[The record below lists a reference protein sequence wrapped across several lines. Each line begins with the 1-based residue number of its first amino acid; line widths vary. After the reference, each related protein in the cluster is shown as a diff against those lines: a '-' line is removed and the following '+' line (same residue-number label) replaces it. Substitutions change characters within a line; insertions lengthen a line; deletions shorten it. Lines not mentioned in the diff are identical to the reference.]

1 MGSTLSWGQGRLT
14 SEQAP
19 SHVYEVIKMGDIGLK
34 DIIGLAMKGYKPA
47 DIKELIS
54 IAETAQTVND
64 QGSEGDTGE
73 NEDQAQSESSGV
85 STDGEPEKTPAEDQD
100 TSKLQAEIIS
110 LQEKIKTLQA
120 ENIKKDI
127 QGEVKTDQEKFEELV
142 KNFY

>member
-1 MGSTLSWGQGRLT
+1 MGSTLSRSQGRLT

-19 SHVYEVIKMGDIGLK
+19 AIYEVIIMSEIGLK

-47 DIKELIS
+47 DIKELLS
-54 IAETAQTVND
+54 IAETTQTVND
-64 QGSEGDTGE
+64 QGSEDNTEGI
-73 NEDQAQSESSGV
+73 EDQAQSESSGV
-85 STDGEPEKTPAEDQD
+85 SSDVEDEKTPAEDQD
-100 TSKLQAEIIS
+100 TSKLKAEIIS
-110 LQEKIKTLQA
+110 LQEKIKTLQS

>member
-1 MGSTLSWGQGRLT
+1 MEG
-14 SEQAP
+14 
-19 SHVYEVIKMGDIGLK
+19 IGLK

-47 DIKELIS
+47 DIKELLS

-64 QGSEGDTGE
+64 QGSEE
-73 NEDQAQSESSGV
+73 NNEGSEGQAQSDSSENP
-85 STDGEPEKTPAEDQD
+85 SDDETKTIPAEDQD

-120 ENIKKDI
+120 ENIKKDL
-127 QGEVKTDQEKFEELV
+127 QGEVKTDQERFEELV

>member
-1 MGSTLSWGQGRLT
+1 MEG
-14 SEQAP
+14 
-19 SHVYEVIKMGDIGLK
+19 IGLK

-54 IAETAQTVND
+54 IAETSQTVND
-64 QGSEGDTGE
+64 QGSEADTGE
-73 NEDQAQSESSGV
+73 YEDQAQSESSGV
-85 STDGEPEKTPAEDQD
+85 STDAEAEKTPAEDQE

-127 QGEVKTDQEKFEELV
+127 KGEVKSDQEKFEELV

>member
-1 MGSTLSWGQGRLT
+1 MEG
-14 SEQAP
+14 
-19 SHVYEVIKMGDIGLK
+19 IGLK

-54 IAETAQTVND
+54 IAATAQAVND
-64 QGSEGDTGE
+64 QGSEEVTEGI
-73 NEDQAQSESSGV
+73 EDQAQSETSENSSDAE
-85 STDGEPEKTPAEDQD
+85 SEKTPAEDQD

-110 LQEKIKTLQA
+110 LQEKIKTLQS

-127 QGEVKTDQEKFEELV
+127 QGEVKSDQEKFEELV

>member
-1 MGSTLSWGQGRLT
+1 MA
-14 SEQAP
+14 E
-19 SHVYEVIKMGDIGLK
+19 IGLK
-34 DIIGLAMKGYKPA
+34 DIIGLAMKGYKPS

-54 IAETAQTVND
+54 IAETAQEVND
-64 QGSEGDTGE
+64 QGSEDGTEG
-73 NEDQAQSESSGV
+73 NEGQAQSDSSED
-85 STDGEPEKTPAEDQD
+85 SSDDETKETPDKDQD
-100 TSKLQAEIIS
+100 TSKLQADIIS